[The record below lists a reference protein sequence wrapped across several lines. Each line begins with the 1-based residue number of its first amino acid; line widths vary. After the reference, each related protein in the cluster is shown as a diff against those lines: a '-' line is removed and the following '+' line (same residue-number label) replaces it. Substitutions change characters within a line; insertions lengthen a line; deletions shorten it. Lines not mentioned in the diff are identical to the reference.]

1 MNRKKILLAALLI
14 NLLFLGVYLCTYPIS
29 AAEDSQPPKE
39 VLTGERPMQNPQAQW
54 EELRQREEDLALR
67 QQELEKLEK
76 QIDEKIKKLQKLE
89 EDIKA
94 EVAAYRQ
101 ISDERIRH
109 LVKIYSSMKPGAAA
123 GLMNNL
129 DTDVAVEVFL
139 NMKGEVAGGILSYMD
154 TTKAA
159 TITQRLMNYRNTRQ
173 TISGQP

>member
-1 MNRKKILLAALLI
+1 MNKKKVLLVVFSI
-14 NLLFLGVYLCTYPIS
+14 NLLFLGIYLFTHPIS
-29 AAEDSQPPKE
+29 AAQDSRPPE
-39 VLTGERPMQNPQAQW
+39 EALTGEHPMQDPQAQW
-54 EELRQREEDLALR
+54 EGLRQREETLALR

-76 QIDEKIKKLQKLE
+76 QIDEKIKKFRKLE
-89 EDIKA
+89 ENIKA

-173 TISGQP
+173 SISGQP

>member
-1 MNRKKILLAALLI
+1 MNKKKILLVALSI
-14 NLLFLGVYLCTYPIS
+14 NLLFLGIYLFTHPIS
-29 AAEDSQPPKE
+29 AAEDAQPPDE
-39 VLTGERPMQNPQAQW
+39 ALTGERPLQDPQAQW
-54 EELRQREEDLALR
+54 EGLRQREEALALR

-76 QIDEKIKKLQKLE
+76 QIDEKIKKLRKLD

-109 LVKIYSSMKPGAAA
+109 LVKIYSSMKPAAA
-123 GLMNNL
+123 ASLMNNL

-139 NMKGEVAGGILSYMD
+139 NMKGEIAGGILSYMD

-159 TITQRLMNYRNTRQ
+159 TITQRLMNYRNTRPDV
-173 TISGQP
+173 TGQP